1 MNECVIYLYRD
12 PKGNIPRY
20 VGVGKTDVR
29 ARFHLKKNAKTNRLL
44 KNMIEKRKSEGY
56 IVEPIITYLGHDD
69 FEKAKLVEIEEIAK
83 YGREDL
89 GLGTLF
95 NHTDGGDGASG
106 TIVSLVSKAK
116 RSASM
121 KIAHTDP
128 LKKSRMSEGQKEA
141 SARPEVKLKRSLAQ
155 QTAQHRPEV
164 RAKQLAS
171 VKASETDE
179 RRLQRS
185 KTAKIVQNRPEVKA
199 KKSASLKISAANPEL
214 RARRGASIKA
224 ANTPEV
230 RAKRSASM
238 KATLARKKL
247 LLNYMFNQREL
258 VDQA

>member
-1 MNECVIYLYRD
+1 MNECVVYLYRD

-29 ARFHLKKNAKTNRLL
+29 ARFHLKKNAKTNILL

-56 IVEPIITYLGHDD
+56 MVEPIITYLGHDD

-95 NHTDGGDGASG
+95 NHTDGGDGASN
-106 TIVSLVSKAK
+106 TIVSIETRAK

-121 KIAHTDP
+121 KIAHADP

-155 QTAQHRPEV
+155 RSAQQRPEV
-164 RAKQLAS
+164 RAKQLIS
-171 VKASETDE
+171 VQTSETE
-179 RRLQRS
+179 ARRLQRS
-185 KTAKIVQNRPEVKA
+185 QTAKIVQNRPEVKA
-199 KKSASLKISAANPEL
+199 KKSAALKISASNPEIS
-214 RARRGASIKA
+214 ARRGASIKA
-224 ANTPEV
+224 ANTLEV
-230 RAKRSASM
+230 RAKRIATM
-238 KATLARKKL
+238 RATLARKKL
-247 LLNYMFNQREL
+247 LLNHVLDQRKL
-258 VDQA
+258 AD